1 MAILPISRRRRT
13 RSRTR
18 DAYIKKKI
26 SRALVKSRVRE
37 LIKSSRGIAS
47 ASFACANPSLACAKP
62 VLACAKPV
70 LACAKPVPRARD
82 HASYI
87 YPSSASV
94 SRSSAILAVT
104 LPKFRQNHKRPPILH
119 LLPLLLEKQHPKIT
133 FHHTNHPKTQD
144 LNSLLHQNHGFSSK
158 PLTSR

>member
-37 LIKSSRGIAS
+37 LIKSSRGIAF

-62 VLACAKPV
+62 VLACAN
-70 LACAKPVPRARD
+70 PVPRARD

>member
-62 VLACAKPV
+62 VLACAN
-70 LACAKPVPRARD
+70 PVPRARD

-158 PLTSR
+158 PLKSR

>member
-1 MAILPISRRRRT
+1 ML
-13 RSRTR
+13 
-18 DAYIKKKI
+18 KKKKQL

-37 LIKSSRGIAS
+37 LIKSSRGISS

-62 VLACAKPV
+62 VLACAN
-70 LACAKPVPRARD
+70 PVPRARD

-119 LLPLLLEKQHPKIT
+119 RLPLLLEKQHPKIT

-158 PLTSR
+158 PLKSR